1 MCIAFNMVNFLSSRF
16 PESNFDSNSTT
27 TNPNQ
32 KQHAEEA
39 VYNLLSFSNLLQT
52 LQHHNQVQA
61 LTEMCCSNNDN
72 NSKDVENVR
81 FQSVIRSVHEQ
92 SDPPSKEVQIGL
104 KLAKPEENRN
114 MSR

>member
-1 MCIAFNMVNFLSSRF
+1 MNKYLSSRF

-27 TNPNQ
+27 INPSQ
-32 KQHAEEA
+32 RQHAEEA

-52 LQHHNQVQA
+52 LQNHNQVQA
-61 LTEMCCSNNDN
+61 LTEMYCSNNEMSNVDN

-81 FQSVIRSVHEQ
+81 SQTVICSVHEQ
-92 SDPPSKEVQIGL
+92 SEPPSLL
-104 KLAKPEENRN
+104 KLDKAEENRN

>member
-1 MCIAFNMVNFLSSRF
+1 MCVAFDLVNFLSSRF

-52 LQHHNQVQA
+52 LQQHNQVQA
-61 LTEMCCSNNDN
+61 LTEI
-72 NSKDVENVR
+72 DVENVR
-81 FQSVIRSVHEQ
+81 FQSVIRSVHEE

-104 KLAKPEENRN
+104 KLEKAKENCN
-114 MSR
+114 TSR

>member
-1 MCIAFNMVNFLSSRF
+1 MCVAFDLVNFLSSRF

-61 LTEMCCSNNDN
+61 LTEI
-72 NSKDVENVR
+72 DVENVR
-81 FQSVIRSVHEQ
+81 FQSVIRSVHEE
-92 SDPPSKEVQIGL
+92 SDPPSKEVEIGL
-104 KLAKPEENRN
+104 KLEKAKENCN

>member
-1 MCIAFNMVNFLSSRF
+1 MKWLNLYPDFF

-32 KQHAEEA
+32 RQHAEEA

-61 LTEMCCSNNDN
+61 LTEMYCGNNEISNVNHL
-72 NSKDVENVR
+72 KGVENVR
-81 FQSVIRSVHEQ
+81 SQSVIRSVHEQ
-92 SDPPSKEVQIGL
+92 SEPPSKEFKIDL
-104 KLAKPEENRN
+104 EDEKAEENRD